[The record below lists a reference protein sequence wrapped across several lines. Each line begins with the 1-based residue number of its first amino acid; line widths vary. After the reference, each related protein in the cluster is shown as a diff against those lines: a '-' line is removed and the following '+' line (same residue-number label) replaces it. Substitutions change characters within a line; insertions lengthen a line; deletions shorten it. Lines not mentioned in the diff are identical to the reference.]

1 VSFVTAGEIRD
12 LSGNIT
18 VPQYGSVVNVSTLR
32 YDGRPG
38 YYQQSW
44 LSYNNTSDLGALSIT
59 HNCQHPSNILVAQW
73 QMQIETD
80 NNVVF
85 KVLKDGSWIDNSFG
99 DSTNASAASDEWYWK
114 GLLCA
119 YHDADNSSTPSNYLL
134 QYVGYAGKIGD
145 IVLTPTWQFTSGSG
159 NLYINRTFGSAGQDG
174 HEICVSTGVCWE
186 ITNQGGIS

>member
-1 VSFVTAGEIRD
+1 MSFVTAGEIRD

-18 VPQYGSVVNVSTLR
+18 VPQYGSVVNVSTVR

-38 YYQQSW
+38 YYAQSW
-44 LSYNNTSDLGALSIT
+44 LSYGNSSDITGLSIT

-73 QMQIETD
+73 QIQCEVQNDST
-80 NNVVF
+80 F

-119 YHDADNSSTPSNYLL
+119 YHDGDNSTTPSNYLL
-134 QYVGYAGKIGD
+134 QYVGYAGKTGN
-145 IVLTPTWQFTSGSG
+145 IVLTPSFQFASGSG
-159 NLYINRTFGSAGQDG
+159 TLFLNRTISSAGGDAN
-174 HEICVSTGVCWE
+174 EIGVSTGVCWE

>member
-1 VSFVTAGEIRD
+1 MSFVTAGEIRD

-18 VPQYGSVVNVSTLR
+18 VPQYGSVVNVSTVR

-38 YYQQSW
+38 YFAQSW
-44 LSYNNTSDLGALSIT
+44 LSYGNSSDITGLSIT

-73 QMQIETD
+73 QIQCEVQNDST
-80 NNVVF
+80 F

-119 YHDADNSSTPSNYLL
+119 YHDGDNSTTPSNYLL
-134 QYVGYAGKIGD
+134 QYVGYAGKTGD
-145 IVLTPTWQFTSGSG
+145 IVLTPSFQFASGSG
-159 NLYINRTFGSAGQDG
+159 TLFLNRTISSAGGDSN
-174 HEICVSTGVCWE
+174 EICVSTGVCWE

>member
-1 VSFVTAGEIRD
+1 MSFVTAGEIRD

-18 VPQYGSVVNVSTLR
+18 VPQYGSVVNVTTVR

-38 YYQQSW
+38 YYAQSW
-44 LSYNNTSDLGALSIT
+44 LSYDNGSNLGALSIT
-59 HNCQHPSNILVAQW
+59 HNCQNSNNILVAQW

-99 DSTNASAASDEWYWK
+99 DSTNSSAGSDEWYWK

-119 YHDADNSSTPSNYLL
+119 YYDNNNSSTPSNYLL
-134 QYVGYAGKIGD
+134 QYVGYAGKTGD
-145 IVLTPTWQFTSGSG
+145 IVLTPTFQYASGSG
-159 NLYINRTFGSAGQDG
+159 NLYINRTYSSTGQDS

-186 ITNQGGIS
+186 ITSAGQTE